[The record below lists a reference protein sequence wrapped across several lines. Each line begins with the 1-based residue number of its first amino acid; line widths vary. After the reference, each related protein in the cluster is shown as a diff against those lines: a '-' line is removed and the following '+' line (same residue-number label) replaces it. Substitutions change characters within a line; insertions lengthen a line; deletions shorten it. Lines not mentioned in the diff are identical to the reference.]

1 MLGIHSAIAV
11 AAATLAAAALF
22 HPVRRRVQHGVDR
35 RFNRARYDADK
46 TVAAFAARLNDAVDP
61 DAVRADLA
69 GVVLRPWS
77 PPTCQCGSASPTD
90 DGGLN
95 SATKPR

>member
-46 TVAAFAARLNDAVDP
+46 TVAAYAVDP